1 MLSRERILV
10 KQTVAY
16 DPILVTCH
24 ENKQNKTK
32 NKTAPGTCRDQS
44 RLLRELLPVKPGVL
58 P

>member
-32 NKTAPGTCRDQS
+32 QKQNCSQLSIVD
-44 RLLRELLPVKPGVL
+44 
-58 P
+58 